1 MRSRYAATFK
11 EDRQLLVAIDQI
23 ESASAVEPAPRTAI
37 AAARRAPAAG
47 DGKWQAGEAGRGRN
61 CNQIG
66 RHIARRPI
74 AMVYP
79 PAAARQLLRAFS
91 DVFPFDS
98 AIPVL
103 SGDIGAADALLPWT
117 ALPPAGRAVAF
128 EVDVTALGCASL
140 LACAHAVAEPAAPN
154 AIATKLA
161 TSALFIRISFS
172 DCILQIVCCA
182 ASPSIPVSLTD
193 FLGSRVIGCHGRPF
207 AALVPHCG
215 AILSQRR
222 VRALLRCSA
231 IYGSGCNI
239 LTSARFYH
247 SVANPMSGG
256 FQLNSSLRND
266 SCAK

>member
-37 AAARRAPAAG
+37 DAARRAPAAG

-61 CNQIG
+61 RNQIG

-154 AIATKLA
+154 AIATKPA
-161 TSALFIRISFS
+161 TSALFIRISFWGPELS
-172 DCILQIVCCA
+172 GVMA
-182 ASPSIPVSLTD
+182 ARLPL
-193 FLGSRVIGCHGRPF
+193 
-207 AALVPHCG
+207 
-215 AILSQRR
+215 
-222 VRALLRCSA
+222 
-231 IYGSGCNI
+231 
-239 LTSARFYH
+239 
-247 SVANPMSGG
+247 
-256 FQLNSSLRND
+256 
-266 SCAK
+266 